1 MNNYVNVLDTAAVNP
16 SVEKMT
22 EEDLF
27 GQSFSEYIENVKSCS
42 LDDIE
47 LNVDD
52 IDTSV
57 FIIDDGGELFRT
69 KSGDYINV
77 CWRFGRCRV
86 WVEDDPELINFY
98 NERFNKANNSSEE
111 DEEEPHLAV
120 DDRAAGQWYEGLDD
134 EGDTDFIEEEEVFED
149 NDDYIN
155 EDYENLIG
163 KKIRIINM
171 DDPYASQRYEGKEG
185 IIQSVETDPWGDVFY
200 AGTWGSLTIYP
211 KIDTIEFIDDEN
223 SFDIDDAANKLVA
236 MAKADGKNLS
246 FEDAK
251 EVLDQSFNQD
261 ADTLE
266 DFYNRLNFD
275 AKMDEGLF
283 DAEEENINYG
293 HKAWVLNQ
301 IISSMNDETAYYDT
315 EWLYIW
321 PDGETEKECDEDFG
335 DKESFEELEDTF
347 KSIYK
352 YNSADE
358 EGVDPEEAEYNF
370 HRDGLYNPTKEAVQV
385 AHEYDKKLGL
395 EPIKVLGNVKESL
408 TEDTENNKKKV
419 VFETDNYNVELELFD
434 EEETFDVDASSN
446 NIDYWADVM
455 ITVTPKDN
463 NEAYIMMDYPFNLSK
478 DFDLNIHGG
487 FAPATR
493 WEPAESPDLDFKLD
507 NESNI
512 EFDERDLE
520 EIETQGIDNYNLDE
534 IKNIIQNNL
543 DKLNQL
549 IKDNESYLDN
559 KFYNKLS
566 SDDMY
571 DTFIEHNYDYDPPE
585 YDD

>member
-27 GQSFSEYIENVKSCS
+27 GQSFAEYIDNVNSCS
-42 LDDIE
+42 LDDVQ
-47 LNVDD
+47 LNTDD

-57 FIIDDGGELFRT
+57 FIIEDGGELFRT
-69 KSGDYINV
+69 KSGNYINV

-86 WVEDDPELINFY
+86 WVEDDPELIEFY
-98 NERFNKANNSSEE
+98 NKKLNIVNNSTNES
-111 DEEEPHLAV
+111 DEEPHLAEA
-120 DDRAAGQWYEGLDD
+120 DKAAGQWYEGLDD

-155 EDYENLIG
+155 EKLDNAIG
-163 KKIRIINM
+163 KKIRIIKM
-171 DDPYASQRYEGKEG
+171 DDPIDNKKYAGKEG
-185 IIQSVETDPWGDVFY
+185 TVTSIETDYTGDVQY
-200 AGTWGSLTIYP
+200 WGTWADVAVYP
-211 KIDTIEFIDDEN
+211 DYDKIEFIDD
-223 SFDIDDAANKLVA
+223 KV
-236 MAKADGKNLS
+236 
-246 FEDAK
+246 
-251 EVLDQSFNQD
+251 Q
-261 ADTLE
+261 
-266 DFYNRLNFD
+266 
-275 AKMDEGLF
+275 EGLF
-283 DAEEENINYG
+283 DAEEEEINYG
-293 HKAWVLNQ
+293 HKAWVLYQ

-335 DKESFEELEDTF
+335 DKESFKELEDTF

-385 AHEYDKKLGL
+385 AHEYDKELGL
-395 EPIKVLGNVKESL
+395 EPIKVLGNVKEALTEEKQICCICGEEYEGYGNNAEPYKEGRCCDECNKKFVIPDRTARMNNSNESL
-408 TEDTENNKKKV
+408 TESTENNKKKV

-434 EEETFDVDASSN
+434 EEETFDIDASSN
-446 NIDYWADVM
+446 NIDYWADII
-455 ITVTPKDN
+455 ITLTPKDN
-463 NEAYIMMDYPFNLSK
+463 SESHIMMDYPFNINR
-478 DFDLNIHGG
+478 DFYLNLHGG
-487 FAPATR
+487 FVPATR
-493 WEPAESPDLDFKLD
+493 WEPAESPDLDFKLFD
-507 NESNI
+507 EYNL

-520 EIETQGIDNYNLDE
+520 EIDTQGIDNYNLDE
-534 IKNIIQNNL
+534 IKNILKNNS

-585 YDD
+585 YDG

>member
-1 MNNYVNVLDTAAVNP
+1 MNNYVNVLNTAAVNP

-42 LDDIE
+42 LDDVQF
-47 LNVDD
+47 NVDD

-57 FIIDDGGELFRT
+57 FIIEDGGELFKT

-86 WVEDDPELINFY
+86 WVEDDPELITFFDSY
-98 NERFNKANNSSEE
+98 LNKANNSSEE
-111 DEEEPHLAV
+111 EEEPQLEV
-120 DDRAAGQWYEGLDD
+120 EDKAAGQWYEGLDD
-134 EGDTDFIEEEEVFED
+134 EGDTDFLEEEEIFED
-149 NDDYIN
+149 NDDYLN
-155 EDYENLIG
+155 EKFDNAIG
-163 KKIRIINM
+163 KKIRIIKM
-171 DDPYASQRYEGKEG
+171 DDPIDNNRYAGKEG
-185 IIQSVETDPWGDVFY
+185 IVTSIETDYTGDVQY
-200 AGTWGSLTIYP
+200 WGTWADVAVYP
-211 KIDTIEFIDDEN
+211 DYDKIEFIDD
-223 SFDIDDAANKLVA
+223 KV
-236 MAKADGKNLS
+236 
-246 FEDAK
+246 
-251 EVLDQSFNQD
+251 Q
-261 ADTLE
+261 
-266 DFYNRLNFD
+266 
-275 AKMDEGLF
+275 EGLF
-283 DAEEENINYG
+283 DAEEEEVNYG

-408 TEDTENNKKKV
+408 TESTENNKKKV

-434 EEETFDVDASSN
+434 EEETFDIDASSN
-446 NIDYWADVM
+446 NIDYWAD
-455 ITVTPKDN
+455 IIIKLTPKN
-463 NEAYIMMDYPFNLSK
+463 NSESYIMMDYPFNLNR
-478 DFDLNIHGG
+478 DFYLNLHGG
-487 FAPATR
+487 FVPATR
-493 WEPAESPDLDFKLD
+493 WEPAESPDLDFKLVD
-507 NESNI
+507 EYNL
-512 EFDERDLE
+512 EFDDRDLE
-520 EIETQGIDNYNLDE
+520 EIDTQGIDNYNLDE
-534 IKNIIQNNL
+534 IKNIIQNNI
-543 DKLNQL
+543 DKLKQL

-585 YDD
+585 YDG